1 MLFLWFKHR
10 NKTIKDIM
18 KRFFITL
25 AALVLAAGLASA
37 QDLESVTAIYNS
49 GAEAYA
55 MGDKAQAVE
64 YFKKALDQAEGL
76 GEAGK
81 EVVDNC
87 QNSIPGLVLSIA
99 KDMIREKKYAEA
111 IPQLNEAISFAEKF
125 GNQDVIDE
133 ANEYMPK
140 AMIQYGK
147 GLAAAKKYDEAIAT
161 FQQVLD
167 KNAEDGTAALY
178 MGQALA
184 ASGKTEEAVEAYK
197 VASANGQKAVANKQI
212 ATILLKKAAAQLKAK
227 ELEGA
232 IATAIESNEYNESAT
247 AYKIAGTAATSLA
260 KKDEAITYLSKYL
273 ELSPKAADAEQIN
286 AAIDAL
292 KKQQ

>member
-1 MLFLWFKHR
+1 
-10 NKTIKDIM
+10 M

-25 AALVLAAGLASA
+25 AALVFAAGLASA
-37 QDLESVTAIYNS
+37 QDIESVTAIYNS

-55 MGDKAQAVE
+55 TGDKVGAVE
-64 YFKKALDQAEGL
+64 YFKKAFDQATTL
-76 GEAGK
+76 GEAGQD
-81 EVVDNC
+81 VVENC
-87 QNSIPGLVLSIA
+87 KNSLPGLILSVA

-111 IPQLNEAISFAEKF
+111 IPQLKEAISYAEKF
-125 GNQDVIDE
+125 ENQDVIDE

-161 FQQVLD
+161 YQQVLE

-178 MGQALA
+178 LGQALA
-184 ASGKTEEAVEAYK
+184 ATGKTDEAVEAYK
-197 VASANGQKAVANKQI
+197 VASANGQKATANKQI

-232 IATAIESNEYNESAT
+232 IATALESNEYNESAT
-247 AYKIAGTAATSLA
+247 AYKIAGTAATTLE

-292 KKQQ
+292 KKRQ